1 MLIQSQTRAQTLEE
15 VTRLLQQYVA
25 INTSNPPGDTTKA
38 ADFLTAILEKEG
50 VPVTRYESAPGKVI
64 VYARLKATVSPPAGR
79 AILLL
84 HHMDVVPAD
93 RAQWKTDPFTP
104 VIKGD
109 ELWGRG
115 SMDMKGQGVAQ
126 LVAFLMLKRQNVP
139 RTRDVILMAEP
150 DEEVGGAL
158 GARWMI
164 ANHYAELDPEY
175 VIDEGGFGS
184 TDLFAPNKMVYG
196 VSVAEKKI
204 VWLKLR
210 AEGVAGHGSQPT
222 DTNPN
227 DRLVRALARLLGN
240 DVGRAFQGREGG
252 PERPA
257 LQPSREPTV
266 LDMMQAKVGA
276 FAQNN
281 FTNAIQHSTISLTW
295 FRSGVGD
302 PPKINVIP
310 SVAEAGLDCRVL
322 PGTTKDQWIAEI
334 ARRLDDPAIKIELI
348 NESDDPVVTSQDTP
362 LYRNI
367 EKAIQRRHPEAIVTP
382 VLIPYGTDS
391 NAFRPTGVKSYG
403 IFPALLPADVVGSMH
418 GDGEHISLASVRE
431 GAQLFFEAL
440 RDTLSPSTAPR
451 AAAPIRVMLLDG
463 ESGGPYHDWKRT
475 TQVLKKQLD
484 ETGLFQVDV
493 VTAPPAGSSFS
504 AFKPAFTT
512 YQAVVLNY
520 DAPDE
525 RWPAAPRTSFE
536 QYVNGGG
543 GVVSV
548 HASDNAFPGWK
559 A

>member
-1 MLIQSQTRAQTLEE
+1 MSFQSTPRTLRTPRKYRVVLSFVSFVSFVLLYRPARAQELDE

-25 INTSNPPGDTTKA
+25 IDTSNPPGDTRKA
-38 ADFLTAILEKEG
+38 ADFLASILEREG
-50 VPVTRYESAPGKVI
+50 IPVTRYESAPGKAI
-64 VYARLKATVSPPAGR
+64 LYARLKATVSPPVGK

-104 VIKGD
+104 TIKGD
-109 ELWGRG
+109 DLWGRG

-139 RTRDVILMAEP
+139 RTRDVILLVEP

-184 TDLFAPNKMVYG
+184 TDLFAPNKTVYG
-196 VSVAEKKI
+196 ISVAEKKI

-227 DRLVRALARLLGN
+227 DRLVKALARLLG
-240 DVGRAFQGREGG
+240 DSRQASGSGGRATPSATTGARAFQASGG
-252 PERPA
+252 
-257 LQPSREPTV
+257 EPTV

-276 FAQNN
+276 FAQNK

-322 PGTTKDQWIAEI
+322 PGITRDQWIAEV
-334 ARRLDDPAIKIELI
+334 ARRLGDPGITIELI
-348 NESDDPVVTSQDTP
+348 NESDDPVVTTQDAP
-362 LYRNI
+362 LFRNI
-367 EKAIQRRHPEAIVTP
+367 EAAIKRRHPEAIVTP
-382 VLIPYGTDS
+382 ILIPYGTDS
-391 NAFRPTGVKSYG
+391 NAFRPRGVKSYG
-403 IFPALLPADVVGSMH
+403 IFPALLPADVVASMH
-418 GDGEHISLASVRE
+418 GDGEHVSLTSVRE
-431 GAQLFFEAL
+431 GAQVLFEAL
-440 RDTLSPSTAPR
+440 RDSLA
-451 AAAPIRVMLLDG
+451 
-463 ESGGPYHDWKRT
+463 K
-475 TQVLKKQLD
+475 
-484 ETGLFQVDV
+484 
-493 VTAPPAGSSFS
+493 
-504 AFKPAFTT
+504 
-512 YQAVVLNY
+512 
-520 DAPDE
+520 
-525 RWPAAPRTSFE
+525 
-536 QYVNGGG
+536 
-543 GVVSV
+543 
-548 HASDNAFPGWK
+548 
-559 A
+559 

>member
-1 MLIQSQTRAQTLEE
+1 MSGESTQRTRRTQRKYQYVLSLVSLLSLVFTQRPSRAQELDE

-25 INTSNPPGDTTKA
+25 IDTSNPPGDTRKA
-38 ADFLTAILEKEG
+38 ADFLASILEREG
-50 VPVTRYESAPGKVI
+50 IPVTRYESAAGKAI
-64 VYARLKATVSPPAGR
+64 LYGRLKATVSPPAGK

-104 VIKGD
+104 TIKGD
-109 ELWGRG
+109 DLWGRG

-139 RTRDVILMAEP
+139 RTRDVILLVEP

-184 TDLFAPNKMVYG
+184 TDLFAPNKTVYG
-196 VSVAEKKI
+196 ISVAEKKI

-227 DRLVRALARLLGN
+227 DRLVKALARLLG
-240 DVGRAFQGREGG
+240 DSRSAESDRA
-252 PERPA
+252 A
-257 LQPSREPTV
+257 KNAAREPSV

-276 FAQNN
+276 FAQNK

-322 PGTTKDQWIAEI
+322 PGITRDQWIAEV
-334 ARRLDDPAIKIELI
+334 ARRLGDPGIKIELI
-348 NESDDPVVTSQDTP
+348 NESDDPVVTTQDAP

-367 EKAIQRRHPEAIVTP
+367 EAAIKRRHPEAIVTP
-382 VLIPYGTDS
+382 ILIPYGTDS
-391 NAFRPTGVKSYG
+391 NAFRPRGVKSYG
-403 IFPALLPADVVGSMH
+403 IFPALLPADVVASMH
-418 GDGEHISLASVRE
+418 GDGEHVSLTSVRE
-431 GAQLFFEAL
+431 GAQVLFEAL
-440 RDTLSPSTAPR
+440 RDTLA
-451 AAAPIRVMLLDG
+451 
-463 ESGGPYHDWKRT
+463 K
-475 TQVLKKQLD
+475 
-484 ETGLFQVDV
+484 
-493 VTAPPAGSSFS
+493 
-504 AFKPAFTT
+504 
-512 YQAVVLNY
+512 
-520 DAPDE
+520 
-525 RWPAAPRTSFE
+525 
-536 QYVNGGG
+536 
-543 GVVSV
+543 
-548 HASDNAFPGWK
+548 
-559 A
+559 

>member
-1 MLIQSQTRAQTLEE
+1 MTTESTHKTPRTQGKRRYIFIYMSFVSLVFTQSAAEAQTLEVAQE
-15 VTRLLQQYVA
+15 EITRLLSAYVA
-25 INTSNPPGDTTKA
+25 IDTSNPPGDTRRA
-38 ADFLTAILEKEG
+38 ADFLAAVLEKEG
-50 VPVTRYESAPGKVI
+50 IPVTRYESAPGKAI
-64 VYARLKATVSPPAGR
+64 VYARLKATVSPTAGK

-93 RAQWKTDPFTP
+93 RTQWKTDPFTP
-104 VIKGD
+104 TIQGGD
-109 ELWGRG
+109 LWGRG

-139 RTRDVILMAEP
+139 RTRDVILLAEP

-227 DRLVRALARLLGN
+227 DYLVKALARLLAPEAEGA
-240 DVGRAFQGREGG
+240 RAFQASAD
-252 PERPA
+252 RPAKSLA
-257 LQPSREPTV
+257 LQPSV
-266 LDMMQAKVGA
+266 LDVMRAKVGA
-276 FAQNN
+276 FAKNK
-281 FTNAIQHSTISLTW
+281 FTNAIQQSTISLTW

-322 PGTTKDQWIAEI
+322 PGITKDQWITEV
-334 ARRLDDPAIKIELI
+334 ARRLGDSRIKIELI
-348 NESDDPVVTSQDTP
+348 NESDDPVVTSQDAP

-367 EKAIQRRHPEAIVTP
+367 EAAIKRHHPEAIVTP
-382 VLIPYGTDS
+382 ILIPYGTDS
-391 NAFRPTGVKSYG
+391 NAFRPKGVKSYG
-403 IFPALLPADVVGSMH
+403 IFPALLPADVVASMH

-431 GAQLFFEAL
+431 GAQVFFEAL
-440 RDTLSPSTAPR
+440 RDTLA
-451 AAAPIRVMLLDG
+451 
-463 ESGGPYHDWKRT
+463 K
-475 TQVLKKQLD
+475 
-484 ETGLFQVDV
+484 
-493 VTAPPAGSSFS
+493 
-504 AFKPAFTT
+504 
-512 YQAVVLNY
+512 
-520 DAPDE
+520 
-525 RWPAAPRTSFE
+525 
-536 QYVNGGG
+536 
-543 GVVSV
+543 
-548 HASDNAFPGWK
+548 
-559 A
+559 